1 MWTTGHRQLIFTV
14 IAEWLG
20 AIVVGVACLP
30 FGLMAGVSG
39 FLGAAAYATPSS
51 ILALR
56 LLLTGQSQGAN
67 PVSLLLGIL
76 LRIAGA
82 VAILG
87 LVVAYV
93 SPIVWPALL
102 VGLIVAVHVPL
113 FALLIR

>member
-20 AIVVGVACLP
+20 AIVVGLVCLP
-30 FGLMAGVSG
+30 FGVMAGVSG